1 MIGSFFLKVLISMRN
16 SRQHAKFLFLCMVFH
31 MVLITRCGIPSLSTI
46 PGTPSLN
53 VIGIGEALLSIP
65 ENTDVSG
72 GIVFLYKILLID
84 DPTDEA
90 VDEESYSEYGALID
104 NLRNGNEIYETLQER
119 GFHHL
124 HRNSVF
130 PPTIHFDDFPGLF
143 DTATLANGLP
153 ADPARSRKITI
164 SLNANDDPV
173 NMQILLQEDIG
184 DVETIPLK
192 RDSGISGNEDFST
205 YGSDDD
211 DVDHLDDIE
220 NIKVENLRVSLA
232 VFIFKKREK
241 FDDINLYSL
250 PYILSMDDLFV
261 VSQL

>member
-1 MIGSFFLKVLISMRN
+1 
-16 SRQHAKFLFLCMVFH
+16 
-31 MVLITRCGIPSLSTI
+31 
-46 PGTPSLN
+46 
-53 VIGIGEALLSIP
+53 
-65 ENTDVSG
+65 
-72 GIVFLYKILLID
+72 
-84 DPTDEA
+84 
-90 VDEESYSEYGALID
+90 
-104 NLRNGNEIYETLQER
+104 NEIYETLQER

-124 HRNSVF
+124 HRNSDF
-130 PPTIHFDDFPGLF
+130 IPSIHFADFPGLF

-184 DVETIPLK
+184 DVEPPIPLK

-205 YGSDDD
+205 YGSEDD

-220 NIKVENLRVSLA
+220 NINVENLRVSLA
-232 VFIFKKREK
+232 VFIFKERET

-261 VSQL
+261 VN